1 MYQAFFGLQQTP
13 FEPAANSSFLV
24 EAADHRAALEAIA
37 ELVRRRV
44 GVISLEG
51 WAGVGKT
58 ELLRTYRRGIDADLV
73 RIVPIDGPGLD
84 GEALMAALG
93 EALIGPFAL
102 QPSFEAVKRVLA
114 DRARAGQATVLLVDD
129 AQDLSD
135 GALKAL
141 GALADIGGPG
151 ESLLSVVLAGRPPL
165 VALLARPAAA
175 ALKGRASG
183 RIPLPPF
190 TPAEARYLINERL
203 RRAGAADPHAILS
216 SEAVEAIVVGA
227 GGIPRRLLTLGDLV
241 LQAGFDR
248 RCLPIDY
255 ATAEA
260 TIQGD
265 ARSGPAP
272 AKQEP
277 PTHAEPGG
285 PENLAAVAAEATIQ
299 GDARLGPAP
308 AKQEPPTHAEPSGP
322 ENLAAAAAE
331 ATIHGD
337 ARLGPAPPRLQP
349 PTHLESSGHENLAAA
364 TAEATIHGD
373 ARLGPA
379 PPRLQPPT
387 HFESSGHR
395 RFAPAAT
402 QTSARGAAR
411 VVIPG
416 VVLIVALG
424 LGFWLWQQPDAT
436 FLKPAKE
443 VPGNAEGSQ
452 AMALPSPPATNP
464 PAPPPAVAAAPAPP
478 PAAVPTPA
486 PAPPVTQAPAES
498 GAQAVPAPAPAP
510 EPSDVLFIFARQGD
524 TLRSLYRTA
533 YRAPR
538 QRPVFDRLLT
548 ANPDLDPNKPLPA
561 GQLVALPAPLSGR

>member
-1 MYQAFFGLQQTP
+1 MYQAFFGLREAP

-24 EAADHRAALEAIA
+24 EAADQRAALDAIA

-58 ELLRTYRRGIDADLV
+58 ELLRTYKRNIDADLV
-73 RIVPIDGPGLD
+73 RTVPVDGPGLD
-84 GEALMAALG
+84 EEALLAALG

-102 QPSFEAVKRVLA
+102 QPSLETVKRVLA
-114 DRARAGQATVLLVDD
+114 DRAGAGQATVLLVDD
-129 AQDLSD
+129 APDLSD
-135 GALKAL
+135 DALEAL
-141 GALADIGGPG
+141 GGLADVGGPG

-183 RIPLPPF
+183 RIPLPPL
-190 TPAEARYLINERL
+190 TPAEARHLINERL

-216 SEAVEAIVVGA
+216 SEAVEAIVVAA
-227 GGIPRRLLTLGDLV
+227 GGIPRRLLTLGDQV
-241 LQAGFDR
+241 LQTGFAR

-260 TIQGD
+260 TIEGD

-277 PTHAEPGG
+277 PTHAEP
-285 PENLAAVAAEATIQ
+285 
-299 GDARLGPAP
+299 
-308 AKQEPPTHAEPSGP
+308 
-322 ENLAAAAAE
+322 
-331 ATIHGD
+331 
-337 ARLGPAPPRLQP
+337 
-349 PTHLESSGHENLAAA
+349 SGHENLAAA
-364 TAEATIHGD
+364 TAAVTIHGD

-387 HFESSGHR
+387 HFESSGHENLATVTAGATIHGDARLGPAPPRLQPPTHFESSR
-395 RFAPAAT
+395 RRSFAPAAT
-402 QTSARGAAR
+402 QKSVSTAAR

-424 LGFWLWQQPDAT
+424 LGFWLWQQPDVT

-443 VPGNAEGSQ
+443 VPGSAEGPQ

-464 PAPPPAVAAAPAPP
+464 PAPPPAVAAALVPP

-486 PAPPVTQAPAES
+486 PAAPVTQAPAES
-498 GAQAVPAPAPAP
+498 GAQAVPTPAPAPAP
-510 EPSDVLFIFARQGD
+510 EPADVLFIFARQGD
-524 TLRSLYRTA
+524 TLHSLYRTA

-538 QRPVFDRLLT
+538 HRPVFDRLLA
-548 ANPDLDPNKPLPA
+548 ANPDLDPNRPLPA